1 MPSAFRAGSVG
12 REDVGPAVHEEVE
25 AIRHHSGGCFET
37 KPPHLLLRETRWP
50 PQVHSDWK
58 YNEKFSSSNGLAGRR
73 GDVVFSKI
81 YSRAGEG
88 QLCGP
93 VVETCPQGRSLPSTV
108 AIGQV

>member
-1 MPSAFRAGSVG
+1 MPATFRVRPVG
-12 REDVGPAVHEEVE
+12 LEGVRPPVHEKAE
-25 AIRHHSGGCFET
+25 ILLHHVSRRFQT
-37 KPPHLLLRETRWP
+37 KPLHLLLRETRWP

-58 YNEKFSSSNGLAGRR
+58 YNEKYSSSNGLASSR

-108 AIGQV
+108 ATGQV